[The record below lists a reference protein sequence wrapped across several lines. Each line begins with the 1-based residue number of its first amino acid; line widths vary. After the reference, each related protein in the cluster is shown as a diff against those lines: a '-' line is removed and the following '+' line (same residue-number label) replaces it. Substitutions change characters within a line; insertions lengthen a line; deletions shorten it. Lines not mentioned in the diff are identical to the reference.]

1 MKKNINFVFEK
12 TNQEGFIFKKKANN
26 FKDYKLL
33 LVPFFCF
40 IAISIA
46 TIRIFQLTTVK
57 GSLYKFIAEKNR
69 FKEVYLE
76 PLRGKIFD
84 RKGNLLAYSTN
95 NKEEVNRMYNESE
108 ATAHFIGYRQ
118 IADTLDI
125 KNDICP
131 NKVGLNDKVGK
142 EGFEKIYECQLRGEK
157 GKKVYEVNAKG
168 QIIKANSLKNPIPG
182 QDLTSSI
189 DLELQKIAY
198 EEMKNKNGAIIAT
211 KPQTGEILVFVSSP
225 SFDLMNF
232 EKNNQEMIKK
242 YIDDTTKPLFNRL
255 TKGLYPPG
263 SVFKPTIATGG
274 LEDKVIDENFE
285 IEDTGKIKAGPI
297 EFGNWYFL
305 QYGKTEGNVNVVKSL
320 KRSNDIFYYKLG
332 EKMGEE
338 KMKKWAEKFGYG
350 EKINFPFA
358 QENGSIPSPFWKEE
372 KLHEKWFL
380 GDSYNLSIG
389 QGYLTV
395 NPMQVN
401 MATIPFANNGSVCDP
416 QILKTTP
423 DKAKCKNL
431 NISNKTLNI
440 VREGMKEACSTGGTA
455 WPFFDFKIPTGC
467 KTGTAESYSQKH
479 MPHAWFTI
487 FAPFEKAEI
496 VVTVL
501 VEESGEGSDIAA
513 PIAKKILSK
522 YFSL

>member
-1 MKKNINFVFEK
+1 
-12 TNQEGFIFKKKANN
+12 
-26 FKDYKLL
+26 
-33 LVPFFCF
+33 
-40 IAISIA
+40 
-46 TIRIFQLTTVK
+46 
-57 GSLYKFIAEKNR
+57 
-69 FKEVYLE
+69 
-76 PLRGKIFD
+76 
-84 RKGNLLAYSTN
+84 
-95 NKEEVNRMYNESE
+95 
-108 ATAHFIGYRQ
+108 
-118 IADTLDI
+118 
-125 KNDICP
+125 
-131 NKVGLNDKVGK
+131 
-142 EGFEKIYECQLRGEK
+142 
-157 GKKVYEVNAKG
+157 
-168 QIIKANSLKNPIPG
+168 
-182 QDLTSSI
+182 
-189 DLELQKIAY
+189 
-198 EEMKNKNGAIIAT
+198 
-211 KPQTGEILVFVSSP
+211 
-225 SFDLMNF
+225 
-232 EKNNQEMIKK
+232 
-242 YIDDTTKPLFNRL
+242 
-255 TKGLYPPG
+255 
-263 SVFKPTIATGG
+263 
-274 LEDKVIDENFE
+274 
-285 IEDTGKIKAGPI
+285 
-297 EFGNWYFL
+297 
-305 QYGKTEGNVNVVKSL
+305 
-320 KRSNDIFYYKLG
+320 
-332 EKMGEE
+332 MGEE

-522 YFSL
+522 YFGF